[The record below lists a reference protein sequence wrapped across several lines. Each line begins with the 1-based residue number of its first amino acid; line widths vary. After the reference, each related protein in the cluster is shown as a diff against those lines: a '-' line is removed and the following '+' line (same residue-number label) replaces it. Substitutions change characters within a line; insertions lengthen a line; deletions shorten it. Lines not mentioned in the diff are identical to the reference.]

1 MALVEVRD
9 LVKSFGEGASAVEAL
24 KGVDLFVEQGEFI
37 CIMGASGSGK
47 TTLLQLLGGLDQ
59 PTSGEVKIAGVKLSG
74 IKEQQLALFRRK
86 KIGFVFQSFNLI
98 PVLTAEENVALP
110 LLIDKQEYREGIRR
124 ALELLKTVGLENRSK
139 HRPAELSGGQQQ
151 RVAIARAL
159 SNRPAIL
166 LADEPTGALDS
177 VTSREIIHLLRKACD
192 ELGQTS
198 IIVTHDPFVSAIA
211 ERVVVLVDGRVA
223 DDFKLEGNWLTR
235 NLSEQVQRIQLLMQ
249 KHYVNQGVDE

>member
-235 NLSEQVQRIQLLMQ
+235 NVSEQVQRIQLLMQ